1 MNVVLTLRL
10 TAALLFLASNVLA
23 EVHSLTLR
31 QALDLAS
38 RQNTDVAL
46 ARLDELRTQQ
56 DIKIAQNPFRPKV
69 YGGSG
74 LAYTY
79 GYPNS
84 IAGNAPS
91 LFQLRTDMAL
101 YNRPD
106 SFKLASAR
114 EVARGSQFAA
124 QAKGEDVA
132 FQTADLFLNA
142 SQTEH
147 EAESPGSQIPS
158 LQKVL
163 EAMNAAVTEGTELPL
178 ESKRASVNV
187 AMAEERMSAARLDAD
202 YYEMMLAIVLGYP
215 ATDRVKPL
223 DIDSPDLTPPASET
237 DAADKALQNNRELK
251 QMQSNVLA
259 RELDLRSYKSANL
272 PQFDLVAQ
280 YALFLKQNYQNYFQK
295 FQSNNYQI
303 GASIT
308 IPLLVGSASRGMA
321 DQASTDLRRMRI
333 QMDQTRNRII
343 AETRRSFQQW
353 EKAANIRNLTRMQLD
368 LAREQLSVLLA
379 QSNEGRA
386 LLSRVEQARLE
397 ESDRWIAL
405 YEAEIQVTR
414 AKLAILR
421 QTGTLLLA
429 VRSGERVAQP

>member
-74 LAYTY
+74 IAYTY

-142 SQTEH
+142 SQTER
-147 EAESPGSQIPS
+147 EAESLSSQIPS

-178 ESKRASVNV
+178 EAKRASVNV
-187 AMAEERMSAARLDAD
+187 AMAEERMGAARLDAD

-223 DIDSPDLTPPASET
+223 DSDSPDLTPPASET

-353 EKAANIRNLTRMQLD
+353 EKAANIRNLARMQLD